1 MQCNAM
7 TNDDDKIDWG
17 ICENPGSHLKTKY
30 KKTSLYIHITALNI
44 RESKGMIHV
53 VAKVYS

>member
-1 MQCNAM
+1 M

-44 RESKGMIHV
+44 RESKGMLHV